1 MRLLLREGIET
12 IALVI
17 FVFLLFST
25 TIQNYV
31 VEGNSMLPNLEHS
44 DRILANKVTYLNV
57 KSNGFNDFLPWVDEQ
72 SKTPWYLFGSPERGD
87 VVIFKSPENPG
98 QHFVKRLIGL
108 PGDVVWLDGAYVR
121 INGELLPEEYEMVE
135 THIPSHQPVTVPD
148 GEYYVLGDNRL
159 QSEDSRSDRVGTIP
173 AENIVGKVWFG
184 YWPLNRVNVLLSKVS
199 LSSDPVAQPGRASDF

>member
-57 KSNGFNDFLPWVDEQ
+57 NK
-72 SKTPWYLFGSPERGD
+72 
-87 VVIFKSPENPG
+87 
-98 QHFVKRLIGL
+98 
-108 PGDVVWLDGAYVR
+108 DG
-121 INGELLPEEYEMVE
+121 IIDLLEL
-135 THIPSHQPVTVPD
+135 
-148 GEYYVLGDNRL
+148 
-159 QSEDSRSDRVGTIP
+159 
-173 AENIVGKVWFG
+173 
-184 YWPLNRVNVLLSKVS
+184 
-199 LSSDPVAQPGRASDF
+199 